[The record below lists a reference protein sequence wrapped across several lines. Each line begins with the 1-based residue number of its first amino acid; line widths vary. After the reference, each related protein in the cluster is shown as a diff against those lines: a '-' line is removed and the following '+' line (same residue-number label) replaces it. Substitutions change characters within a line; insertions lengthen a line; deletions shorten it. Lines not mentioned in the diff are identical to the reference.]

1 VFVNQGSFMTT
12 VYDVARLAGVSTATV
27 SRVVR
32 GSDLVHPETRQRV
45 IEVIEQLGF
54 VPDGSA
60 QGLSRRRKDIIGLVA
75 LERGLDEID
84 IERSSLLFVDQITHA
99 VEAVLRGSE
108 CSLLLSFGRSG
119 EQFQRRVRSLSGK
132 VDGLLMAEEVMPA
145 DQLHALAWRVPIVL
159 IVLIAGP
166 RTERELDVVA
176 VDNASGIRS
185 LVAHLTGAHR
195 YRRLCFV
202 SGPRDSPD
210 ARDRLEA
217 FSQMIRDTPGCAD
230 DPVIYGDF
238 SEASGSAAARVL
250 LSRPSLPEAVACAN
264 DQMAIGVLRE
274 LQQAGIQVPGE
285 VAVSGFDDI
294 YPSQMVDPPLTTVSQ
309 PLRELGTLAAERLL
323 ARIDG
328 GLLPRLAE
336 VLPTELVIRA
346 SCGCPPPPRAWE
358 LKGSGTRGERN

>member
-1 VFVNQGSFMTT
+1 MTT

-75 LERGLDEID
+75 LERGVDEID
-84 IERSSLLFVDQITHA
+84 IERSSVLFVDQIVHA
-99 VEAVLRGSE
+99 AEAVLRGSE
-108 CSLLLSFGRSG
+108 CSLLLSFGPSG
-119 EQFQRRVRSLSGK
+119 EAFQRRVRSLSGK

-145 DQLHALAWRVPIVL
+145 DQLRALARRVP

-166 RTERELDVVA
+166 RAEHELDVVT

-185 LVAHLTGAHR
+185 LVAHLTREHG
-195 YRRLCFV
+195 YRRLCFI
-202 SGPRDSPD
+202 SGPPDSPD
-210 ARDRLEA
+210 AQERLTA
-217 FSQMIRDTPGCAD
+217 FSQMVRDTPGCAC
-230 DPVIYGDF
+230 DPVIQGDF
-238 SEASGSAAARVL
+238 SEASGSAAARAL
-250 LSRPSLPEAVACAN
+250 LARPSLPEAVACAN

-274 LQQAGIQVPGE
+274 LQQAGIRLPSAM
-285 VAVSGFDDI
+285 AVTGFDDI
-294 YPSQMVDPPLTTVSQ
+294 YPSRMVDPSLTTVSQ
-309 PLRELGTLAAERLL
+309 PLYELGTLAAQRLL

-328 GLLPRLAE
+328 GEKLPPLTE
-336 VLPTELVIRA
+336 VLPTHLVVRA
-346 SCGCPPPPRAWE
+346 SCGCPQPGAR
-358 LKGSGTRGERN
+358 

>member
-1 VFVNQGSFMTT
+1 MTT

-45 IEVIEQLGF
+45 VEVIEQLGF

-84 IERSSLLFVDQITHA
+84 IERSSLLFVDQIVHA
-99 VEAVLRGSE
+99 AEAVLRGSE

-145 DQLHALAWRVPIVL
+145 NQIRALARRIP
-159 IVLIAGP
+159 IVLIAGS

-176 VDNASGIRS
+176 VDNAAGIRS
-185 LVAHLTGAHR
+185 LVTHLTEKHK
-195 YRRLCFV
+195 YRKLCFI
-202 SGPRDSPD
+202 SGPLDSPD
-210 ARDRLEA
+210 AQERLAA
-217 FSQMIRDTPGCAD
+217 FSQMVRDTPGCTC
-230 DPVIYGDF
+230 DPIIPGDF
-238 SEASGSAAARVL
+238 SEASGSAAARAL
-250 LSRPSLPEAVACAN
+250 LARPSLPEAVVCAN

-274 LQQAGIQVPGE
+274 FQQAGIRLPGA
-285 VAVSGFDDI
+285 VAVTGFDDI
-294 YPSQMVDPPLTTVSQ
+294 YPSRMIDPPLTTVSQ
-309 PLRELGTLAAERLL
+309 PLHALGTLAAQRLL
-323 ARIDG
+323 ARIEDRAVPPLE
-328 GLLPRLAE
+328 LLP
-336 VLPTELVIRA
+336 TDLVVRA
-346 SCGCPPPPRAWE
+346 SCGCPPPRA
-358 LKGSGTRGERN
+358 R

>member
-1 VFVNQGSFMTT
+1 MTT

-84 IERSSLLFVDQITHA
+84 IERSSLLFVDQIVHA

-159 IVLIAGP
+159 IAGP
-166 RTERELDVVA
+166 RTERELDVVT
-176 VDNASGIRS
+176 VDNASGIRLLAS
-185 LVAHLTGAHR
+185 HLTGAHG

-202 SGPRDSPD
+202 SGPQDSPD
-210 ARDRLEA
+210 ARDRLAA
-217 FSQMIRDTPGCAD
+217 FSQVIRDTPGCVD

-238 SEASGSAAARVL
+238 SEASGSVAARVL
-250 LSRPSLPEAVACAN
+250 LSRPSLPRAVACAN

-274 LQQAGIQVPGE
+274 FQQAGIRVPGV
-285 VAVSGFDDI
+285 VAVTGFDDI
-294 YPSQMVDPPLTTVSQ
+294 YPSQMMDPPLTTVSQ

-328 GLLPRLAE
+328 GARPRLAE

-346 SCGCPPPPRAWE
+346 SCGCPRPPRARGP
-358 LKGSGTRGERN
+358 KGSGIRGERN

>member
-75 LERGLDEID
+75 LERGVDEID
-84 IERSSLLFVDQITHA
+84 IERSSVLFVDQIVHA
-99 VEAVLRGSE
+99 AEAVLRGSE
-108 CSLLLSFGRSG
+108 CSLLLSFGPRG
-119 EQFQRRVRSLSGK
+119 EPFQRRVRSLSGK

-145 DQLHALAWRVPIVL
+145 DQLRALARRVP

-166 RTERELDVVA
+166 RAEHELDVVT

-185 LVAHLTGAHR
+185 LVAHLTREHG
-195 YRRLCFV
+195 YRRLCFIG
-202 SGPRDSPD
+202 GPLDSPD
-210 ARDRLEA
+210 AQERLAA
-217 FSQMIRDTPGCAD
+217 FSQMVRDTPGCAC
-230 DPVIYGDF
+230 DPVIHGDF
-238 SEASGSAAARVL
+238 SEASGSAAARAL
-250 LSRPSLPEAVACAN
+250 LARPSLPEVVACAN

-274 LQQAGIQVPGE
+274 FQQAGIRLPST
-285 VAVSGFDDI
+285 VAVTGFDDI
-294 YPSQMVDPPLTTVSQ
+294 FPSRMVDPSLTTVSQ
-309 PLRELGTLAAERLL
+309 PLHELGTLAAQRLL

-328 GLLPRLAE
+328 GAKLPPLAE
-336 VLPTELVIRA
+336 VLPTQLVIRA
-346 SCGCPPPPRAWE
+346 SCGCPPP
-358 LKGSGTRGERN
+358 GTR